1 MQRRLRIQRGDVWYI
16 NFDPQ
21 VGDEMKEPRPAVVM
35 SKISNY
41 PRKLRIVVPLT
52 TGSRE
57 FLGLF
62 WMIEIPKTKQN
73 GLRYPS
79 WADASQVKSLSTKR
93 FKDKI
98 GRLTN
103 TQMGEIAA
111 AVAFCIGYQPP
122 RKP

>member
-1 MQRRLRIQRGDVWYI
+1 MQKQTRIQRGDVWYI

-21 VGDEMKEPRPAVVM
+21 VGDEIRKIRPAVVM
-35 SKISNY
+35 SSISKY
-41 PRKLRIVVPLT
+41 PRQLKIVVPITSLDT
-52 TGSRE
+52 KYE
-57 FLGLF
+57 EIF
-62 WMIEIPKTKQN
+62 WMITIPRSEQN
-73 GLRYPS
+73 GLSHPS
-79 WADASQVKSLSTKR
+79 MADASQVKSLSKKR